1 MDRPPLGGLAF
12 PGADRKS
19 CHAVQDCQSTRRGL
33 LDRPVNPSTDHWSP
47 PFLSAARFFVLSSL
61 KNNEAM
67 PRKKTIILTQPVP
80 DGKTIKVRLDGR
92 TIVHLKSMKTFEFW
106 RKRYPK
112 AEVIG

>member
-1 MDRPPLGGLAF
+1 
-12 PGADRKS
+12 
-19 CHAVQDCQSTRRGL
+19 
-33 LDRPVNPSTDHWSP
+33 
-47 PFLSAARFFVLSSL
+47 
-61 KNNEAM
+61 M